1 MYKKVF
7 RIFVGG
13 IIKVFC
19 YLLNFVIFIVNIC
32 KWKIILWWFQEICL
46 IWRKI
51 LGYICTVL
59 NKFKFKDLIQ
69 IHLNVQDAQNMWNF
83 HLGPTEN
90 VKKLK
95 NHTSFVMTIYGCIP
109 PSPSNPTHTLFLRHE
124 VHIRSSQIDINVNNP
139 KYLHNPDNQRS
150 SQNFFLIYKCTTC
163 VDSMQVHGKLHAS

>member
-1 MYKKVF
+1 MEKNIRVYMYSVKYV
-7 RIFVGG
+7 
-13 IIKVFC
+13 
-19 YLLNFVIFIVNIC
+19 
-32 KWKIILWWFQEICL
+32 
-46 IWRKI
+46 
-51 LGYICTVL
+51 
-59 NKFKFKDLIQ
+59 LIQ
-69 IHLNVQDAQNMWNF
+69 RSHSNPPEGSRCTKYVEF
-83 HLGPTEN
+83 SFTEN

-139 KYLHNPDNQRS
+139 KYLHNADNQRS

>member
-1 MYKKVF
+1 MEK
-7 RIFVGG
+7 
-13 IIKVFC
+13 
-19 YLLNFVIFIVNIC
+19 NI
-32 KWKIILWWFQEICL
+32 
-46 IWRKI
+46 RV
-51 LGYICTVL
+51 YICTV
-59 NKFKFKDLIQ
+59 KYVLIQ
-69 IHLNVQDAQNMWNF
+69 RSHSNPPEGSRCTEYVEF
-83 HLGPTEN
+83 SSTEN

-163 VDSMQVHGKLHAS
+163 VDSMQVHGKLHPS

>member
-1 MYKKVF
+1 MEKNIRVYMYSVKYV
-7 RIFVGG
+7 
-13 IIKVFC
+13 
-19 YLLNFVIFIVNIC
+19 
-32 KWKIILWWFQEICL
+32 
-46 IWRKI
+46 
-51 LGYICTVL
+51 
-59 NKFKFKDLIQ
+59 LIQ
-69 IHLNVQDAQNMWNF
+69 RSHSNPPEGSRCTKYVEF
-83 HLGPTEN
+83 SFTEN